1 MIELAL
7 VLISFIFGVT
17 SYISYRISK
26 NNTILF
32 AILILLNTL
41 LFIYITYILYNGKI
55 SLILKI
61 SIITGFILCKVIEK
75 NVKFHK
81 ILLKKIK
88 TQISVGVTII
98 SFATYYKKFI

>member
-17 SYISYRISK
+17 SYLSYRISK

-32 AILILLNTL
+32 ASLILLNTF

-61 SIITGFILCKVIEK
+61 SIVTGFILCKVVEK

-81 ILLKKIK
+81 EKNI
-88 TQISVGVTII
+88 
-98 SFATYYKKFI
+98 